1 MRLNNQEEEENNP
14 VELLAQVIEE
24 NVEKILDRSN
34 KEVDMWCESQ
44 LDNLLSLTEQIGDDI
59 LRAKMETYIN
69 IGFGAVSESILILK
83 RKNEILWNENN
94 LGKHYQTPDLN

>member
-1 MRLNNQEEEENNP
+1 MRLNNQDKEENDP
-14 VELLAQVIEE
+14 IELLAQVIEE

>member
-1 MRLNNQEEEENNP
+1 MRLNNEEEEENDP

-34 KEVDMWCESQ
+34 KEVDIWCEGQ

>member
-1 MRLNNQEEEENNP
+1 MRLNNQEEEGNDP

-24 NVEKILDRSN
+24 NVEKILYRPN
-34 KEVDMWCESQ
+34 KEVDMWCEGQ

-83 RKNEILWNENN
+83 RRNEILWNENN

>member
-1 MRLNNQEEEENNP
+1 MD
-14 VELLAQVIEE
+14 I
-24 NVEKILDRSN
+24 
-34 KEVDMWCESQ
+34 WCEGQ